1 MKEYESPKAELLQ
14 LEDVITASGAAEPC
28 KCWQVFSL
36 PTPDSEGDCM
46 YTDSF
51 GGFESKTGV

>member
-28 KCWQVFSL
+28 KCVAY
-36 PTPDSEGDCM
+36 DSGPGCKATASTGA
-46 YTDSF
+46 Y
-51 GGFESKTGV
+51 ESKASF